1 MILTLAPKTNYAP
14 TPEDKRMI
22 VVHHL
27 ETSRSTRILWL
38 LEELDLE
45 YELQSHAR
53 VSGRAPENLKHIHP
67 LGKAPFIV
75 DGDLVLAES
84 SAILRYIDA
93 RYGDGRHSPKAGT
106 AQGAMHD
113 QWLDL
118 AEGSASFPLLLP
130 LLGRMM
136 GGLPDPIAQFAD
148 ARGKDL
154 LAYISEG
161 VGEGPF
167 LMGGELTLADIQ
179 MVYTLEIA
187 RMAGALDAYQVLQ
200 SYLDRLHRQPG
211 LIKAI
216 ERGGPLAPP
225 ELASA

>member
-1 MILTLAPKTNYAP
+1 
-14 TPEDKRMI
+14 
-22 VVHHL
+22 
-27 ETSRSTRILWL
+27 
-38 LEELDLE
+38 
-45 YELQSHAR
+45 
-53 VSGRAPENLKHIHP
+53 
-67 LGKAPFIV
+67 
-75 DGDLVLAES
+75 
-84 SAILRYIDA
+84 
-93 RYGDGRHSPKAGT
+93 
-106 AQGAMHD
+106 
-113 QWLDL
+113 
-118 AEGSASFPLLLP
+118 
-130 LLGRMM
+130 MM

-216 ERGGPLAPP
+216 ERGGPLVPP